1 MMRPPP
7 ALPKSA
13 PKIVFL
19 LYAPFK
25 VLYQVV
31 QMVWTLSFSVS
42 RPSHI
47 LIQVGPT
54 PLPTL
59 MQASSKLPKV
69 AKI

>member
-1 MMRPPP
+1 MMGPPP

-54 PLPTL
+54 PLSHVDAGSK
-59 MQASSKLPKV
+59 QAPKGS
-69 AKI
+69 